1 VTGCREVARADVDG
15 DRRTDDVGV
24 VQRDRAGSTGAYHV
38 GTSTVR
44 VRLAAGRTLLAA
56 VPYDGW
62 FGRTFWGA
70 ARVDGVR
77 GADLVLGSTA
87 GAHARFFRG
96 LTYRAGRLVTLPSPD
111 TIGDR
116 RIPGFYVDGAVTVY
130 AGVACGTDGHGAA
143 TLTISAASREGD
155 GSAPASTF
163 VLASAS
169 FRWDGRWVRT
179 SQSTR
184 AGVAE
189 RTAAAPAGFHCAG
202 LPRF

>member
-1 VTGCREVARADVDG
+1 MPAAAYGLAWRRAAR
-15 DRRTDDVGV
+15 
-24 VQRDRAGSTGAYHV
+24 RAGS
-38 GTSTVR
+38 R
-44 VRLAAGRTLLAA
+44 CC
-56 VPYDGW
+56 
-62 FGRTFWGA
+62 
-70 ARVDGVR
+70 R
-77 GADLVLGSTA
+77 GSP
-87 GAHARFFRG
+87 
-96 LTYRAGRLVTLPSPD
+96 RAED
-111 TIGDR
+111 
-116 RIPGFYVDGAVTVY
+116 VDGAVTVY

-184 AGVAE
+184 TGVAE